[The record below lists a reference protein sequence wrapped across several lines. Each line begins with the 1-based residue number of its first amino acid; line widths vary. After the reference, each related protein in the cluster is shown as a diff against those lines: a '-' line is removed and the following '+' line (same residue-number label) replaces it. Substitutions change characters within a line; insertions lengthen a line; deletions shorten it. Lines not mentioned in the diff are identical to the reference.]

1 MTRLKTLK
9 AFLLLS
15 TLFLMAQS
23 TAQLHEVDHLF
34 HNDGPN
40 CMAFHSVQHH
50 SGALFDHAVSIPVAD
65 ASKFYQSIATYRA
78 ENTYQHFA
86 ATRAP
91 PSVI

>member
-23 TAQLHEVDHLF
+23 TVQLHEVDHLF

-50 SGALFDHAVSIPVAD
+50 SGALFDHSFSIPVAD
-65 ASKFYQSIATYRA
+65 ASRVYHSIATYRA
-78 ENTYQHFA
+78 ENIHHHFA
-86 ATRAP
+86 ASRAP
-91 PSVI
+91 PSV